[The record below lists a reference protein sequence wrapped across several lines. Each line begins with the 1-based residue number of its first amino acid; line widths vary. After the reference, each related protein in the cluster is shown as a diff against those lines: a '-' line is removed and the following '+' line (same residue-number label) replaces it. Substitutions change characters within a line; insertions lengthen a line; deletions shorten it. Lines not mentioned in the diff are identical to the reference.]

1 MLEILIGRSQN
12 GAEGRDKVG
21 LGSIRRPV
29 IGLALGGGAARGFA
43 HIGIVRTLIAHGIVP
58 NVVVGTSIGAVV
70 GGAYAAGHLDTL
82 EEWARSLQP
91 RNILGYLD
99 IRLNGSG
106 LIGGDKLAAQLEAAI
121 GPTLIEDLPLKFATV
136 ATEVRT
142 GHEIWLT
149 HGRMVE
155 AMRASYALP
164 GIFSPVLVGDRWLVD
179 GAMVNPVPVSAARAL
194 GAEIVIAANLSSD
207 VFTHSTTIYSHGAP
221 PVAPE
226 VVAEPPPPPKRGF
239 GKLFSAERTMKREFF
254 GGGGRPGISS
264 VMVDAFNIMQD
275 RITRARLAGDPP
287 DLLISPRVGQIGW
300 FDFHRASDLIAF
312 GARAAER
319 AIDSIQEAIHI
330 LAPAGRPGPE
340 ADSKPGPVA
349 DAEAVNRLAPPRS
362 GGLDVVAQR
371 FLLHL
376 VFADP
381 PLDDVADRDQAD
393 NPFVLDHRQM
403 PEFAQRH
410 HFHDRGDRIG
420 RPATD
425 DLARHHRADRLV
437 EHASAA
443 IAEHADDVALRQD
456 AFDAAFAH
464 HQYGADFPLPQNLDR
479 SRKLCARLD
488 ALDVMSFGIEDCTYR
503 HCRLPEADRA
513 LERARSLFP

>member
-1 MLEILIGRSQN
+1 
-12 GAEGRDKVG
+12 
-21 LGSIRRPV
+21 V

-43 HIGIVRTLIAHGIVP
+43 HIGILRTLIAHGIVP

-106 LIGGDKLAAQLEAAI
+106 LIGGDKLASQLEASI
-121 GPTLIEDLPLKFATV
+121 GPTLIEDLPLKYATV

-149 HGRMVE
+149 HGRMVD

-179 GAMVNPVPVSAARAL
+179 GALVNPVPVSAARAL

-207 VFTHSTTIYSHGAP
+207 VFTHSTTVYSHGAP
-221 PVAPE
+221 ADALVAVTE
-226 VVAEPPPPPKRGF
+226 AAPPKRGL
-239 GKLFSAERTMKREFF
+239 GRLFSPERTVKREFF

-300 FDFHRASDLIAF
+300 FDFHRADDLIAF

-319 AIDSIQEAIHI
+319 AIDTIQEAIHL
-330 LAPAGRPGPE
+330 LAPG
-340 ADSKPGPVA
+340 VA
-349 DAEAVNRLAPPRS
+349 D
-362 GGLDVVAQR
+362 DK
-371 FLLHL
+371 
-376 VFADP
+376 
-381 PLDDVADRDQAD
+381 
-393 NPFVLDHRQM
+393 
-403 PEFAQRH
+403 
-410 HFHDRGDRIG
+410 
-420 RPATD
+420 
-425 DLARHHRADRLV
+425 
-437 EHASAA
+437 
-443 IAEHADDVALRQD
+443 D
-456 AFDAAFAH
+456 A
-464 HQYGADFPLPQNLDR
+464 
-479 SRKLCARLD
+479 
-488 ALDVMSFGIEDCTYR
+488 
-503 HCRLPEADRA
+503 
-513 LERARSLFP
+513 

>member
-1 MLEILIGRSQN
+1 VLDILIGRGQSGD
-12 GAEGRDKVG
+12 GAVDKVG

-43 HIGIVRTLIAHGIVP
+43 HIGIIRTLIAHGIVP

-82 EEWARSLQP
+82 EEWARSLQR

-121 GPTLIEDLPLKFATV
+121 GQTLIEDLPLKFATV

-149 HGRMVE
+149 HGRVVN

-179 GAMVNPVPVSAARAL
+179 GALVNPVPVSAARAL

-207 VFTHSTTIYSHGAP
+207 VFTHSTTVYSHGAP
-221 PVAPE
+221 ADTPE
-226 VVAEPPPPPKRGF
+226 AAIEPAPPKRGF
-239 GKLFSAERTMKREFF
+239 GKLFSPERTMKREFF
-254 GGGGRPGISS
+254 GSGGRPGISS

-287 DLLISPRVGQIGW
+287 DLQISPRVGQIGW
-300 FDFHRASDLIAF
+300 FDFHRADDLIAH
-312 GARAAER
+312 GARAATR

-330 LAPAGRPGPE
+330 LAPG
-340 ADSKPGPVA
+340 
-349 DAEAVNRLAPPRS
+349 S
-362 GGLDVVAQR
+362 G
-371 FLLHL
+371 
-376 VFADP
+376 
-381 PLDDVADRDQAD
+381 
-393 NPFVLDHRQM
+393 
-403 PEFAQRH
+403 
-410 HFHDRGDRIG
+410 
-420 RPATD
+420 
-425 DLARHHRADRLV
+425 
-437 EHASAA
+437 
-443 IAEHADDVALRQD
+443 
-456 AFDAAFAH
+456 
-464 HQYGADFPLPQNLDR
+464 
-479 SRKLCARLD
+479 K
-488 ALDVMSFGIEDCTYR
+488 
-503 HCRLPEADRA
+503 
-513 LERARSLFP
+513 ARSAIDKTP

>member
-1 MLEILIGRSQN
+1 VLDILIGRSQN
-12 GAEGRDKVG
+12 GSAGRDKVG
-21 LGSIRRPV
+21 LGTIRRPV

-43 HIGIVRTLIAHGIVP
+43 HIGILRTLIAHGIVP
-58 NVVVGTSIGAVV
+58 NVVVGTSIGGVV

-106 LIGGDKLAAQLEAAI
+106 LIGGDRLAAQLEAAI
-121 GPTLIEDLPLKFATV
+121 GPILIEELPLKFATV

-149 HGRMVE
+149 HGRMVD

-179 GAMVNPVPVSAARAL
+179 GALVNPVPVSAARAL

-221 PVAPE
+221 ADGPE
-226 VVAEPPPPPKRGF
+226 AVIEPAPPKRRF
-239 GKLFSAERTMKREFF
+239 GKLFSAERAMKREFF

-300 FDFHRASDLIAF
+300 FDFHRADDLIGY

-330 LAPAGRPGPE
+330 LAPGPDKANAT
-340 ADSKPGPVA
+340 ADKP
-349 DAEAVNRLAPPRS
+349 
-362 GGLDVVAQR
+362 
-371 FLLHL
+371 
-376 VFADP
+376 
-381 PLDDVADRDQAD
+381 
-393 NPFVLDHRQM
+393 
-403 PEFAQRH
+403 
-410 HFHDRGDRIG
+410 
-420 RPATD
+420 
-425 DLARHHRADRLV
+425 
-437 EHASAA
+437 
-443 IAEHADDVALRQD
+443 
-456 AFDAAFAH
+456 
-464 HQYGADFPLPQNLDR
+464 
-479 SRKLCARLD
+479 
-488 ALDVMSFGIEDCTYR
+488 
-503 HCRLPEADRA
+503 
-513 LERARSLFP
+513 

>member
-1 MLEILIGRSQN
+1 VLDGLIGRGQN
-12 GAEGRDKVG
+12 GTNGRDKVG
-21 LGSIRRPV
+21 LGSTRRPV

-58 NVVVGTSIGAVV
+58 HVVVGTSIGAVV

-106 LIGGDKLAAQLEAAI
+106 LIGGAKLAAQLEAAM

-179 GAMVNPVPVSAARAL
+179 GALVNPVPVSAARAF

-207 VFTHSTTIYSHGAP
+207 VFAHSTTIYAHGPAAEVAVA
-221 PVAPE
+221 VAPE
-226 VVAEPPPPPKRGF
+226 PEIEPVAPKRGF
-239 GKLFSAERTMKREFF
+239 GRLFSAERTMKREFF
-254 GGGGRPGISS
+254 GSGGRPGISS

-300 FDFHRASDLIAF
+300 FDFHRADDLIAH

-319 AIDSIQEAIHI
+319 AIDSIQEAIH
-330 LAPAGRPGPE
+330 
-340 ADSKPGPVA
+340 V
-349 DAEAVNRLAPPRS
+349 LAPP
-362 GGLDVVAQR
+362 A
-371 FLLHL
+371 
-376 VFADP
+376 
-381 PLDDVADRDQAD
+381 
-393 NPFVLDHRQM
+393 
-403 PEFAQRH
+403 
-410 HFHDRGDRIG
+410 
-420 RPATD
+420 
-425 DLARHHRADRLV
+425 
-437 EHASAA
+437 
-443 IAEHADDVALRQD
+443 
-456 AFDAAFAH
+456 
-464 HQYGADFPLPQNLDR
+464 
-479 SRKLCARLD
+479 
-488 ALDVMSFGIEDCTYR
+488 
-503 HCRLPEADRA
+503 
-513 LERARSLFP
+513 

>member
-1 MLEILIGRSQN
+1 MLMVVSGGVKPSRIALDSEEMPVLDILIGRGQN
-12 GAEGRDKVG
+12 GSDDKVG

-91 RNILGYLD
+91 RNILSYLD

-121 GPTLIEDLPLKFATV
+121 GQILIEDLPLKFATV

-149 HGRMVE
+149 HGRMVD

-179 GAMVNPVPVSAARAL
+179 GALVNPVPVSAARAL

-207 VFTHSTTIYSHGAP
+207 VFTHSTTIYAHGAP
-221 PVAPE
+221 ADAPE
-226 VVAEPPPPPKRGF
+226 AVIEPEPPKRGF
-239 GKLFSAERTMKREFF
+239 GKLFSPERTVKREFF
-254 GGGGRPGISS
+254 GSGGRPGISS

-287 DLLISPRVGQIGW
+287 DLLISPRVGQMGW
-300 FDFHRASDLIAF
+300 FDFHRADDLIAH

-319 AIDSIQEAIHI
+319 AIDSIPEAIHI
-330 LAPAGRPGPE
+330 LAPGAG
-340 ADSKPGPVA
+340 A
-349 DAEAVNRLAPPRS
+349 AVDKTP
-362 GGLDVVAQR
+362 
-371 FLLHL
+371 
-376 VFADP
+376 
-381 PLDDVADRDQAD
+381 
-393 NPFVLDHRQM
+393 
-403 PEFAQRH
+403 
-410 HFHDRGDRIG
+410 
-420 RPATD
+420 
-425 DLARHHRADRLV
+425 
-437 EHASAA
+437 
-443 IAEHADDVALRQD
+443 
-456 AFDAAFAH
+456 
-464 HQYGADFPLPQNLDR
+464 
-479 SRKLCARLD
+479 
-488 ALDVMSFGIEDCTYR
+488 
-503 HCRLPEADRA
+503 
-513 LERARSLFP
+513 

>member
-1 MLEILIGRSQN
+1 VLDGLIGRGQN
-12 GAEGRDKVG
+12 GPNGRDKVG
-21 LGSIRRPV
+21 LGSTRRPV

-58 NVVVGTSIGAVV
+58 HVVVGTSIGAVV

-106 LIGGDKLAAQLEAAI
+106 LIGGAKLAAQLEAAM
-121 GPTLIEDLPLKFATV
+121 GSTLIEDLPLKFATV

-149 HGRMVE
+149 HGRMVD

-164 GIFSPVLVGDRWLVD
+164 GIFSPVLLGDRWLVD
-179 GAMVNPVPVSAARAL
+179 GALVNPVPVSAARAF

-207 VFTHSTTIYSHGAP
+207 VFAHSTTIYGHGPAAEVSVAVDVKP
-221 PVAPE
+221 EPEIEPVPS
-226 VVAEPPPPPKRGF
+226 KRGF
-239 GKLFSAERTMKREFF
+239 GRLFSAERTVKREFF
-254 GGGGRPGISS
+254 GSGGRPGISS

-300 FDFHRASDLIAF
+300 FDFHRADDLIAH

-330 LAPAGRPGPE
+330 LTPPA
-340 ADSKPGPVA
+340 
-349 DAEAVNRLAPPRS
+349 
-362 GGLDVVAQR
+362 
-371 FLLHL
+371 
-376 VFADP
+376 
-381 PLDDVADRDQAD
+381 
-393 NPFVLDHRQM
+393 
-403 PEFAQRH
+403 
-410 HFHDRGDRIG
+410 
-420 RPATD
+420 
-425 DLARHHRADRLV
+425 
-437 EHASAA
+437 
-443 IAEHADDVALRQD
+443 
-456 AFDAAFAH
+456 
-464 HQYGADFPLPQNLDR
+464 
-479 SRKLCARLD
+479 
-488 ALDVMSFGIEDCTYR
+488 
-503 HCRLPEADRA
+503 
-513 LERARSLFP
+513 